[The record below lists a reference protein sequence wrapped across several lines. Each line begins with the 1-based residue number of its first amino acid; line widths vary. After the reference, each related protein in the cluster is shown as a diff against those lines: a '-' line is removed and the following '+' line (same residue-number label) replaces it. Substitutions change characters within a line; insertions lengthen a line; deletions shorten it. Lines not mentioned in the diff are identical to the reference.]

1 MQANN
6 QETITNQNTTGKL
19 PVMLVMVM
27 LLLAAIKL
35 GLQIWGANKGF
46 DIWDEGLYILMLN
59 FYDQY
64 PTEPHNYYSYV
75 LALLLPLKEYGLLP
89 LRLLAIGIETL
100 GILFFTYSLHRFW
113 VTRPRMPFR
122 LPISAIPFI
131 LFTFLS
137 AAFLSVYPR
146 AFSYNDFSY
155 FTTLVVSGSLML
167 FFKDGSILS
176 NARKVGGLILLFI
189 IGAFIG
195 AQLVVK
201 FSTCLLLAVWVLVF
215 TTILSKQPK
224 GYIAAMV
231 LAAIA
236 GSVTFIVLL
245 FGSYQNFTAWLHNL
259 NEGVA
264 LLRKLAYE
272 PYYIIV
278 KGYLYVDLV
287 LNGVYFIAP
296 LVIAFF
302 TLNGLKNSKLGS
314 KTKQHLMAYALGAV
328 TWLVCSLTI
337 PQGFLGEFHYRFIAL
352 HIFTLL
358 YWGIP
363 VIKHL
368 WQQKQWQWLLL
379 LGLPIALPFM
389 SLLGSSNTA
398 TQTLTRYLAP
408 WFAVIV
414 LFLGYHFK
422 ENKKAF
428 IGMLL
433 FLVAFSGVNY
443 VVVQVY
449 NPYGLN
455 APLTEQNTTVDG
467 LNYLDDIS
475 FDKPTATFFEELKDA
490 TANSG
495 YQKGGPILAL
505 GDLCGA
511 VTAMGGYI
519 PETFWYFSDENAIS
533 AQHSRNFSC
542 IHLGN
547 LRIAEH
553 ARLPLV
559 YINSG
564 INQQVIDCLSNSE
577 VPFPEAYYLES
588 TIFNPYAQESL
599 AVWVPVQWE
608 LPRQ

>member
-1 MQANN
+1 MQARNPAT
-6 QETITNQNTTGKL
+6 QLNQNGTGQL
-19 PVMLVMVM
+19 PALLVMVM

-75 LALLLPLKEYGLLP
+75 MVLLLPLKEYGLLP
-89 LRLLAIGIETL
+89 LRLLAIGTETT

-113 VTRPRMPFR
+113 YTRPGMPFR
-122 LPISAIPFI
+122 LSISVIPFM
-131 LFTFLS
+131 LFAFLG

-155 FTTLVVSGSLML
+155 FTTLVVSGSLMW
-167 FFKDGSILS
+167 FFKDGTSLS
-176 NARKVGGLILLFI
+176 NTKKVVGLLLLFF

-201 FSTCLLLAVWVLVF
+201 FSTCFLLAVWVLLF
-215 TTILSKQPK
+215 ATILARQPK
-224 GYIAAMV
+224 GYIAAM
-231 LAAIA
+231 LAATVA
-236 GSVTFIVLL
+236 GFATFIALL
-245 FGSYQNFTAWLHNL
+245 FGSYQNFNAWLHNL

-287 LNGVYFIAP
+287 LNGVYFVAP
-296 LVIAFF
+296 LVLAYFVF
-302 TLNGLKNSKLGS
+302 KSLNKRNIGS
-314 KTKQHLMAYALGAV
+314 KTMQHLMAYAAGTV

-363 VIKHL
+363 VLKHL

-379 LGLPIALPFM
+379 LGLLIALPFM

-408 WFAVIV
+408 WFAVII
-414 LFLGYHFK
+414 LFLGYQLK
-422 ENKKAF
+422 EDKKAF

-433 FLVAFSGVNY
+433 FLITFSGVNY
-443 VVVQVY
+443 IVVQVY

-455 APLTEQNTTVDG
+455 APLTEQNTTANG
-467 LNYLDDIS
+467 LDYLNGIS

-490 TANSG
+490 TVKSG

-505 GDLCGA
+505 GDLCGTA
-511 VTAMGGYI
+511 TAMGGYI

-533 AQHSRNFSC
+533 PGHSRNFSC
-542 IHLGN
+542 THLSN
-547 LRIAEH
+547 LRITEH
-553 ARLPLV
+553 LRLPLV

-564 INQQVIDCLSNSE
+564 INQQVIDCLSNSK

-599 AVWVPVQWE
+599 AVWVPMQWE

>member
-6 QETITNQNTTGKL
+6 QETITNQNTTGQL
-19 PVMLVMVM
+19 PALLIMVM
-27 LLLAAIKL
+27 LLLAALKL
-35 GLQIWGANKGF
+35 GLQVWGANKGF

-75 LALLLPLKEYGLLP
+75 MALLLPLKEYGLLP
-89 LRLLAIGIETL
+89 LRLLAIGTETI
-100 GILFFTYSLHRFW
+100 GILFFTYSLHRFCYA
-113 VTRPRMPFR
+113 RPGMPFR
-122 LPISAIPFI
+122 LSTSVIPFM
-131 LFTFLS
+131 LFAFLG

-155 FTTLVVSGSLML
+155 FTTLIVSGSLML
-167 FFKDGSILS
+167 FFKDGKLLS
-176 NARKVGGLILLFI
+176 NAQKVGGLILLFI

-201 FSTCLLLAVWVLVF
+201 FSTCLLLAVWVLLF
-215 TTILSKQPK
+215 TTILSRQTK
-224 GYIAAMV
+224 GFIAAM
-231 LAAIA
+231 LAATLA
-236 GSVTFIVLL
+236 GSITFIVLL

-296 LVIAFF
+296 LVLAFF
-302 TLNGLKNSKLGS
+302 VFKSLNKRNIGC
-314 KTKQHLMAYALGAV
+314 KTKQHLVAYAAGAV

-363 VIKHL
+363 VFKHL
-368 WQQKQWQWLLL
+368 LQQKQWQWLLL
-379 LGLPIALPFM
+379 LGLLIALPFM
-389 SLLGSSNTA
+389 CLLGSSNTA

-414 LFLGYHFK
+414 LFLGYQLK
-422 ENKKAF
+422 EDQKAF

-433 FLVAFSGVNY
+433 FLITFSGINY

-455 APLTEQNTTVDG
+455 APLTEQNTTVKG
-467 LNYLDDIS
+467 LDYLNDILL
-475 FDKPTATFFEELKDA
+475 DKPTATFFEELKDA
-490 TANSG
+490 TMKSG

-505 GDLCGA
+505 GDLCGTA
-511 VTAMGGYI
+511 TAMGGYI

-533 AQHSRNFSC
+533 PGHSRNFSC
-542 IHLGN
+542 IHLSN

-553 ARLPLV
+553 LRLPLV

-599 AVWVPVQWE
+599 AVWVPMQWE
-608 LPRQ
+608 LPGQ

>member
-1 MQANN
+1 MQAKKPAT
-6 QETITNQNTTGKL
+6 ELNQNGKGQL
-19 PVMLVMVM
+19 PALLVMVM
-27 LLLAAIKL
+27 MLLAAIKL
-35 GLQIWGANKGF
+35 GLQVWGANKGF

-75 LALLLPLKEYGLLP
+75 MAIILPLKEYGLLP
-89 LRLLAIGIETL
+89 LRLLAIGIETA
-100 GILFFTYSLHRFW
+100 GIAFFSYCIHQFFAHR
-113 VTRPRMPFR
+113 PSAPFR
-122 LPISAIPFI
+122 FSLPPFPLM
-131 LFTFLS
+131 LFVFLG
-137 AAFLSVYPR
+137 AAFLSVYAR

-155 FTTLVVSGSLML
+155 FSTLVVSGLLML
-167 FFKDGSILS
+167 FFKDGKPLTRP
-176 NARKVGGLILLFI
+176 AQLGGLLLFFI
-189 IGAFIG
+189 IGGLLG
-195 AQLVVK
+195 AQLIVK
-201 FSTCLLLAVWVLVF
+201 FSTSILLVFWVLIFIALFSKQSKNYIALLALFLFTGFVVF
-215 TTILSKQPK
+215 LTS
-224 GYIAAMV
+224 
-231 LAAIA
+231 
-236 GSVTFIVLL
+236 LL
-245 FGSYQNFTAWLHNL
+245 GSYQGFSIWLYNL

-264 LLRKLAYE
+264 QLRQIAYE

-302 TLNGLKNSKLGS
+302 AFKNLNKRNAGS
-314 KTKQHLMAYALGAV
+314 KTTHHLMAYAAGTL
-328 TWLVCSLTI
+328 TWLVCSLAI

-363 VIKHL
+363 VFKHL
-368 WQQKQWQWLLL
+368 LQQKQWQWLLF
-379 LGLPIALPFM
+379 LGLLIALPFM

-408 WFAVIV
+408 WFAAIM
-414 LFLGYHFK
+414 LFLGCQLK
-422 ENKKAF
+422 EDKKAY

-433 FLVAFSGVNY
+433 FLITFSGVNY

-455 APLTEQNTTVDG
+455 APLTDQNTTANG
-467 LNYLDDIS
+467 LDYLNGIS

-490 TANSG
+490 TMKSG

-533 AQHSRNFSC
+533 PAHSHNFSC
-542 IHLGN
+542 KHLSN

-553 ARLPLV
+553 LRLPLV

-599 AVWVPVQWE
+599 AVWVPKQWK
-608 LPRQ
+608 LPMQ